1 MPHKSR
7 KPWQPKEDEA
17 ITQLVL
23 ELGDKSWTTLSAAL
37 VERYRIKGRSAKQCR
52 ERWHNHLNPSVIKAD
67 WTPQEEQLIVQ
78 LHQQLGNK
86 WAEIA
91 KMLPGRTDNAVKNH
105 FYSTIRKDQRHRRK
119 ELRKLGY
126 QCEEPPEADPQQVF
140 SQVVEQRT
148 EMLRPKPQLRD
159 DCESTLPNPFEEE
172 LIMLSPK
179 LVNSSFCPAS
189 TRALC
194 DSAYV
199 RLSHSFTP
207 SKYSSPSF
215 FVSSFTPRAVTPT
228 ALVTP
233 SSLLNLQDGYPGGVF
248 RFPDDSNPACEKG
261 EESKSVAAERKGE

>member
-23 ELGDKSWTTLSAAL
+23 ELGDKCWTSLSTAL

-52 ERWHNHLNPSVIKAD
+52 ERWHNHLNPAVVKAE

-78 LHQQLGNK
+78 LHQTLGNK

-105 FYSTIRKDQRHRRK
+105 FYSTIRKNERHIRK
-119 ELRKLGY
+119 EQRKQGKV
-126 QCEEPPEADPQQVF
+126 PEDSPTVDMQLVF
-140 SQVVEQRT
+140 SQAVAERT
-148 EMLRPKPQLRD
+148 ERISTRPQLRD
-159 DCESTLPNPFEEE
+159 EENTLPNPFEEE

-179 LVNSSFCPAS
+179 LVNSSLCPAS

-194 DSAYV
+194 DSAYM

-207 SKYSSPSF
+207 S
-215 FVSSFTPRAVTPT
+215 
-228 ALVTP
+228 
-233 SSLLNLQDGYPGGVF
+233 Q
-248 RFPDDSNPACEKG
+248 
-261 EESKSVAAERKGE
+261 